1 MSDRETQP
9 GSIIPGVDW
18 ESGVKR
24 LMGNEQLYRKLLAK
38 FAASYG
44 DAAGRIRDALSAG
57 DRQTAHNELHTLK
70 GVTANLSLAPLAD
83 LVLAAEQA
91 VKHDDTEHENE
102 CIDAMSREL
111 DAVIKA
117 LSKLYQ
123 FDLYDK
129 YKPSPE
135 LSGEGSLFFFS
146 LSLSLSS
153 CLSIAFT
160 K

>member
-44 DAAGRIRDALSAG
+44 DTAGRIRDALNAG

-70 GVTANLSLAPLAD
+70 GVTANLWPIWSLRR
-83 LVLAAEQA
+83 
-91 VKHDDTEHENE
+91 N
-102 CIDAMSREL
+102 R
-111 DAVIKA
+111 
-117 LSKLYQ
+117 
-123 FDLYDK
+123 
-129 YKPSPE
+129 PS
-135 LSGEGSLFFFS
+135 STT
-146 LSLSLSS
+146 
-153 CLSIAFT
+153 IRNT
-160 K
+160 KTNVSTP

>member
-57 DRQTAHNELHTLK
+57 DRQT
-70 GVTANLSLAPLAD
+70 NLSLAPLVD

-117 LSKLYQ
+117 LSKL
-123 FDLYDK
+123 
-129 YKPSPE
+129 
-135 LSGEGSLFFFS
+135 
-146 LSLSLSS
+146 
-153 CLSIAFT
+153 
-160 K
+160 

>member
-91 VKHDDTEHENE
+91 VKHDGEFTQW
-102 CIDAMSREL
+102 L
-111 DAVIKA
+111 DESAA
-117 LSKLYQ
+117 LNHCYIETRYPT
-123 FDLYDK
+123 DV
-129 YKPSPE
+129 P
-135 LSGEGSLFFFS
+135 
-146 LSLSLSS
+146 
-153 CLSIAFT
+153 
-160 K
+160 

>member
-70 GVTANLSLAPLAD
+70 GVTANLSLAPLS
-83 LVLAAEQA
+83 LRR
-91 VKHDDTEHENE
+91 N
-102 CIDAMSREL
+102 R
-111 DAVIKA
+111 
-117 LSKLYQ
+117 
-123 FDLYDK
+123 
-129 YKPSPE
+129 PS
-135 LSGEGSLFFFS
+135 STT
-146 LSLSLSS
+146 
-153 CLSIAFT
+153 IRNT
-160 K
+160 KTNVSTP

>member
-91 VKHDDTEHENE
+91 VTERLGDEGRILVRKSGTEPVLRVMAEAGTAEE
-102 CIDAMSREL
+102 CEKGVDHIITAME
-111 DAVIKA
+111 K
-117 LSKLYQ
+117 
-123 FDLYDK
+123 
-129 YKPSPE
+129 
-135 LSGEGSLFFFS
+135 SGHLIEV
-146 LSLSLSS
+146 
-153 CLSIAFT
+153 
-160 K
+160 KK

>member
-9 GSIIPGVDW
+9 GSIIAGVDW

-117 LSKLYQ
+117 LSKL
-123 FDLYDK
+123 
-129 YKPSPE
+129 
-135 LSGEGSLFFFS
+135 
-146 LSLSLSS
+146 
-153 CLSIAFT
+153 
-160 K
+160 

>member
-44 DAAGRIRDALSAG
+44 DTAGRIRDALNAG

-70 GVTANLSLAPLAD
+70 GVTANLGLAPLSR
-83 LVLAAEQA
+83 LAADYLA
-91 VKHDDTEHENE
+91 ALRAGTPLS
-102 CIDAMSREL
+102 AL
-111 DAVIKA
+111 DAQYQA
-117 LSKLYQ
+117 LCAEYRRVTEAIVQ
-123 FDLYDK
+123 FSAGN
-129 YKPSPE
+129 P
-135 LSGEGSLFFFS
+135 
-146 LSLSLSS
+146 
-153 CLSIAFT
+153 A
-160 K
+160 

>member
-44 DAAGRIRDALSAG
+44 DTAGRIRDALNAG

-91 VKHDDTEHENE
+91 VKHDDTERGFKFKVQHPVLGYW
-102 CIDAMSREL
+102 RL
-111 DAVIKA
+111 LK
-117 LSKLYQ
+117 KLHRV
-123 FDLYDK
+123 
-129 YKPSPE
+129 S
-135 LSGEGSLFFFS
+135 
-146 LSLSLSS
+146 
-153 CLSIAFT
+153 
-160 K
+160 

>member
-44 DAAGRIRDALSAG
+44 DAAGRIRNALSAG

-83 LVLAAEQA
+83 LVLAAEQ
-91 VKHDDTEHENE
+91 
-102 CIDAMSREL
+102 DARR
-111 DAVIKA
+111 KT
-117 LSKLYQ
+117 
-123 FDLYDK
+123 FR
-129 YKPSPE
+129 
-135 LSGEGSLFFFS
+135 
-146 LSLSLSS
+146 
-153 CLSIAFT
+153 
-160 K
+160 